1 MELEIPKPKER
12 ILRLADVK
20 DRTGLSRSTIYLNI
34 NNGGFPRPINLGG
47 RCVGWLESEID
58 AWIIARIE
66 KSRPRPENARPI
78 P

>member
-1 MELEIPKPKER
+1 MTHKAENPKER

-34 NNGGFPRPINLGG
+34 ANGLFPSLISLGR

-58 AWIIARIE
+58 SWIAARIRQ
-66 KSRPRPENARPI
+66 SRSTDFNH
-78 P
+78 